1 VDADVQPVGLTP
13 MAQPGMFGASKPA
26 RGETLLGRGGVD
38 RGAAGIIVAVCLFA
52 CRNDGGRV
60 TGHSTTRTPLNMSMP
75 QAKSTV
81 PAFAGV
87 NSMSTGLFSGSG
99 RLIFNEGTATS
110 VAQV

>member
-1 VDADVQPVGLTP
+1 MTTLADRITVDPRVTAANL
-13 MAQPGMFGASKPA
+13 
-26 RGETLLGRGGVD
+26 
-38 RGAAGIIVAVCLFA
+38 GAAGPRKEGAMLGISIIVAVCLFA